1 MHKINVLTIGSKNF
15 NTSIEELKD
24 YLNFKLT
31 TSNDNLEN
39 IILDTF
45 DVLFVHQDYLQQNI
59 AKNLLHKSNNIKI
72 LITHSNNL
80 ISSYDDFN
88 DILQMP
94 VSVKDINQIVENSI
108 IKKSFNKN
116 SSIKIKSYIL
126 NKNEKKLYRDA
137 DFILLTEK
145 EIQLLEIFL
154 RNKRPVNKD
163 KILNEVWKYV
173 SDVDTHTVETHIY
186 RLRKKIK
193 NKFFD
198 DDFILN
204 YNEGY
209 SLWKKEIK

>member
-1 MHKINVLTIGSKNF
+1 MHKINVLTIGPKNF

-45 DVLFVHQDYLQQNI
+45 DVLFVHQDFLQQNT
-59 AKNLLHKSNNIKI
+59 AKNLLRKSNNIKI
-72 LITHSNNL
+72 LITHSNNPN
-80 ISSYDDFN
+80 SGYDDFN

-209 SLWKKEIK
+209 SL

>member
-116 SSIKIKSYIL
+116 SSIKIKNYIL
-126 NKNEKKLYRDA
+126 NKNEKKLSRDT

-154 RNKRPVNKD
+154 KNKKPVNKD

-173 SDVDTHTVETHIY
+173 SDADTHTVETHIY

-204 YNEGY
+204 HKEGY
-209 SLWKKEIK
+209 SL